1 MSFLGLHT
9 KYHKPGGVTNRNF
22 TSGSQK
28 SQIKVFAGLVPSE
41 GYVGESVPGLLVA
54 GYHALIL
61 PCRII
66 TLISAILFIL
76 MEFSLCVC
84 VQISPFFI
92 RTSVI

>member
-9 KYHKPGGVTNRNF
+9 KYHKLDGVTNRNF
-22 TSGSQK
+22 TSGSRK

-41 GYVGESVPGLLVA
+41 GYVGESVPGLLVT

-61 PCRII
+61 ACRSI
-66 TLISAILFIL
+66 TLISAVIFIH
-76 MEFSLCVC
+76 MAFSLCVC
-84 VQISPFFI
+84 PNFSFFI

>member
-1 MSFLGLHT
+1 MRFLGLHT
-9 KYHKPGGVTNRNF
+9 KYHKPDGVTNRNF

-61 PCRII
+61 ACRSI
-66 TLISAILFIL
+66 TLISVFI
-76 MEFSLCVC
+76 FTGHSPHRSL
-84 VQISPFFI
+84 SKFPL
-92 RTSVI
+92 